1 MIPAAAAG
9 LRMPEG
15 PAEVAQLAGLGIG
28 AIVSLMYDDANLNL
42 YEEAGIPH
50 LWLPIKGGTSPT
62 VEQILRLKS
71 FITENVSWNYY

>member
-28 AIVSLMYDDANLNL
+28 AIVSLMDDDANLNL

>member
-9 LRMPEG
+9 LRKPEG

-28 AIVSLMYDDANLNL
+28 AIVSLMDDDANLNL

-71 FITENVSWNYY
+71 FITENVSWNFY